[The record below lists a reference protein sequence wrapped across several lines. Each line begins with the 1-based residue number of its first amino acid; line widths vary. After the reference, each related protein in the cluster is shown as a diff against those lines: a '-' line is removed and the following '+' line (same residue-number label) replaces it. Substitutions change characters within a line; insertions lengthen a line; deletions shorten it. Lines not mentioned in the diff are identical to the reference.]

1 MYHFDA
7 MLLTTSFKGLVL
19 LLILCILIH
28 INKDVILSLLLCI
41 KLIIIIIMYTCIYVS
56 VRTSV
61 RACVGAHVLVHV
73 RVIHLETASCPR
85 GHIHNLH
92 PSPCHVVNSTSKDLF
107 FCVQLLGVSGAV
119 LRVQGLFVDMLGHE
133 FTFTS
138 LVLTGQ
144 QSSSHTHRARVSASA
159 RVRSTPVSALWSFV
173 NSSTTHPQILLA
185 KAILVSRLTQWF
197 GE

>member
-1 MYHFDA
+1 M
-7 MLLTTSFKGLVL
+7 
-19 LLILCILIH
+19 
-28 INKDVILSLLLCI
+28 
-41 KLIIIIIMYTCIYVS
+41 YVS

-133 FTFTS
+133 FSFTS

-144 QSSSHTHRARVSASA
+144 QSSSHTHRARVSQSCCRDWTSGLGSRQNENGDVELASQEMA
-159 RVRSTPVSALWSFV
+159 YFVLYCLPRSDAHTPH
-173 NSSTTHPQILLA
+173 HPLHCGHNHQCTA
-185 KAILVSRLTQWF
+185 SCPP
-197 GE
+197 

>member
-1 MYHFDA
+1 VYHFDA

-92 PSPCHVVNSTSKDLF
+92 PAPCHVVNSTSKDLF
-107 FCVQLLGVSGAV
+107 FFHCAAVRGLWCSVEGAGFAC
-119 LRVQGLFVDMLGHE
+119 LRVG
-133 FTFTS
+133 S
-138 LVLTGQ
+138 
-144 QSSSHTHRARVSASA
+144 RV
-159 RVRSTPVSALWSFV
+159 
-173 NSSTTHPQILLA
+173 
-185 KAILVSRLTQWF
+185 
-197 GE
+197 

>member
-1 MYHFDA
+1 VYHFDA
-7 MLLTTSFKGLVL
+7 MILTTSFKGLVL

-107 FCVQLLGVSGAV
+107 FCVQLLGVSGCCVEGA
-119 LRVQGLFVDMLGHE
+119 GFVC
-133 FTFTS
+133 
-138 LVLTGQ
+138 
-144 QSSSHTHRARVSASA
+144 
-159 RVRSTPVSALWSFV
+159 
-173 NSSTTHPQILLA
+173 
-185 KAILVSRLTQWF
+185 
-197 GE
+197 